1 MSFLFNNY
9 SRRPIHL
16 ISGKGT
22 IVQDD
27 KGREY
32 LDFISGIAVVS
43 LGHAHPAIVET
54 IKKQSEKLWHVSNLF
69 ESPQQEKLAAT
80 LTKDTQFSHAFFCNS
95 GAEANEAAIK
105 LARKHTGKHVIITFE
120 QSFHGRTFGAM
131 AATGQEKIKQGF
143 GPMLESFRT
152 VPFNDPI
159 ALSAAID
166 EDVAAIMLE
175 VIQGEGGVHEITAE
189 FADTIAGICKSK
201 GILCIVD
208 EVQTGIG
215 RTGTRYAY
223 EQTSLVPDIITLA
236 KGLGGG
242 FPIGAMLGTAELCNA
257 FGPGSH
263 GTTFGG
269 NPLAISVAQ
278 TVVNHVFDVTFLED
292 VQRKSAYI
300 SGELEEL
307 LPAPFEVRGK
317 GLLLG
322 IDCKEDVTPFIRQTE
337 KAGLLVVQ
345 AGPSIIRLLPPL
357 TVTQKEID
365 QAIGLLASVLHE
377 TLIS

>member
-9 SRRPIHL
+9 SRRSIHL
-16 ISGKGT
+16 VSGKGT

-27 KGREY
+27 KGKEY

-54 IKKQSEKLWHVSNLF
+54 IKEQSEKLWHVSNLF
-69 ESPQQEKLAAT
+69 ESPEQEKLAAA

-152 VPFNDPI
+152 VPFNDPT

-166 EDVAAIMLE
+166 GDVAAIMLE
-175 VIQGEGGVHEITAE
+175 VIQGEGGVNEITAE
-189 FADTIAGICKSK
+189 FADEIAGICKSK

-223 EQTSLVPDIITLA
+223 EQTSLTPDIMTLA

-242 FPIGAMLGTAELCNA
+242 FPIGAMLGTAELYDA

-278 TVVNHVFDVTFLED
+278 TVVDHIFDSIFLEE
-292 VQRKSAYI
+292 VQRKSDYI
-300 SGELEEL
+300 RRKLKAV
-307 LPAPFEVRGK
+307 LPAPLEVRGK

-322 IDCKEDVTPFIRQTE
+322 IDCKGDVTRFIRQAE
-337 KAGLLVVQ
+337 EAGLLIVQ
-345 AGPSIIRLLPPL
+345 AGPSVIRLLPPL
-357 TVTQKEID
+357 TVTQEEID
-365 QAIGLLASVLHE
+365 QAIELLASILYVPS
-377 TLIS
+377 TI

>member
-9 SRRPIHL
+9 SRRPIH
-16 ISGKGT
+16 IVSGKGT
-22 IVQDD
+22 VVKDD
-27 KGREY
+27 KGKEY

-43 LGHAHPAIVET
+43 LGHAHPAIVDI
-54 IKKQSEKLWHVSNLF
+54 IKEQSEKLWHVSNLF
-69 ESPQQEKLAAT
+69 ESPEQEKLAET

-152 VPFNDPI
+152 VPFNDPA
-159 ALSAAID
+159 ALIAAID
-166 EDVAAIMLE
+166 DDVAAIMLE
-175 VIQGEGGVHEITAE
+175 VIQGEGGVHEITSE
-189 FADTIAGICKSK
+189 FADTIAEICKSK

-208 EVQTGIG
+208 EVQTGVG

-223 EQTSLVPDIITLA
+223 EQTSLVPDIMTLA

-242 FPIGAMLGTAELCNA
+242 FPIGAMLGTAELFDA
-257 FGPGSH
+257 FGPGTH

-269 NPLAISVAQ
+269 NPLAVSVAQ
-278 TVVNHVFDVTFLED
+278 TVVEHIFDCTFLEE
-292 VQRKSAYI
+292 VQRKSDYVI
-300 SGELEEL
+300 GKLQGI
-307 LPAPFEVRGK
+307 LPTTYEVRGK
-317 GLLLG
+317 GLLIG
-322 IDCKEDVTPFIRQTE
+322 IDCKEDVTTFIRE
-337 KAGLLVVQ
+337 AEEAGLLVVQ
-345 AGPSIIRLLPPL
+345 AGPSVIRLLPPL
-357 TVTQKEID
+357 TVTVGEID
-365 QAIGLLASVLHE
+365 QAIGLLSSALQIPS
-377 TLIS
+377 TI